1 MSKKTYLF
9 STSLLCTIHLLRQAI
24 ALFSSTKEAIEFAA
38 AFGLHN
44 AHVTLLER
52 EGDFAGAGEAHLRAG
67 RTVKAVEMFLK
78 KPDHQGCSQRAGN
91 ALLLGLWKHLSFGV
105 SPDILNKELGQLLK
119 AAACVN
125 REFLEP
131 PVLNEV
137 RP

>member
-1 MSKKTYLF
+1 LSKKTYLF
-9 STSLLCTIHLLRQAI
+9 STRLLCTIHLLRQAT

-38 AFGLHN
+38 ASGLHD

-67 RTVKAVEMFLK
+67 QTVKAVEMFLK

-91 ALLLGLWKHLSFGV
+91 AVLIGLWTHLSFGV

-119 AAACVN
+119 AAARVD

-131 PVLNEV
+131 PDLNEV